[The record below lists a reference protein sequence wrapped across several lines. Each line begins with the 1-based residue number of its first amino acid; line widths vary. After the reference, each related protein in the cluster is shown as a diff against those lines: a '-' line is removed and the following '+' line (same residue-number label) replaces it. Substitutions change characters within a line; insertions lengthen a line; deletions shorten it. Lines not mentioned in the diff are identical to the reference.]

1 VRAGVGLFALP
12 ERGVVSVV
20 GADRGRWLNGMLSNE
35 VAALEP
41 GLSNSGC
48 YAVLLTPQGRIVS
61 DLHVLQRGDAY
72 WLETAVAAI
81 PAAMTHL
88 DRLLIADDVQLEDA
102 SAQWARFALE
112 GPRSLETLLRAADG
126 GGEGLGPDCAT
137 DIEIGGV
144 AVVVAA
150 FGFSGEQARQLFVP
164 ADRVQPVCEA
174 LRAAAVQDGDEAL
187 VEADSGALEILR
199 IEAGTPL
206 VGSELA
212 EDTLPDEARIGHAI
226 STSKGCY
233 TGQEVVARL
242 RSHGGVKH
250 LLVGLR
256 PVPPED
262 AGSASLPEPGTM
274 LVRASDTKRTGELTS
289 RCVSPAVGP
298 IALAF
303 VRRDDAEPGTR
314 LRVDSSASSDSA
326 AGGEL
331 EVVALPFLDVPAPP
345 AGAAQ

>member
-1 VRAGVGLFALP
+1 VQEQAGRVRAGVGLFALP

-137 DIEIGGV
+137 DIEQSVHLDRRLGLSEVRPGEHRQAQIYGG
-144 AVVVAA
+144 
-150 FGFSGEQARQLFVP
+150 
-164 ADRVQPVCEA
+164 RVQRIEGLIQIEGQGIIPVQTAGNGNEDVGEILEDA
-174 LRAAAVQDGDEAL
+174 EIAAL
-187 VEADSGALEILR
+187 VGIGQGGA
-199 IEAGTPL
+199 G
-206 VGSELA
+206 
-212 EDTLPDEARIGHAI
+212 
-226 STSKGCY
+226 
-233 TGQEVVARL
+233 
-242 RSHGGVKH
+242 
-250 LLVGLR
+250 
-256 PVPPED
+256 
-262 AGSASLPEPGTM
+262 
-274 LVRASDTKRTGELTS
+274 
-289 RCVSPAVGP
+289 
-298 IALAF
+298 
-303 VRRDDAEPGTR
+303 
-314 LRVDSSASSDSA
+314 
-326 AGGEL
+326 
-331 EVVALPFLDVPAPP
+331 
-345 AGAAQ
+345 